1 MPSRYIVPA
10 EMSFSLSMPAVS
22 LSMPSIFIVV
32 AEMNWS
38 LFHEEI
44 LPAEMSLSM
53 PEEELSMPL
62 ELSDMCLSIINSELL
77 MSAKFSEMSMSM
89 VLVPTINQNDIS
101 ISTENSDLITADPV
115 VVPTIEQNDINI
127 SINSDNPDVSTAYPD
142 ANPNDSMN
150 TPITVFGGN
159 LANGDDNNNGG
170 DAESL
175 NSSRAYS
182 TSTSQICTFLV
193 VSLSMTMIGGYR

>member
-1 MPSRYIVPA
+1 
-10 EMSFSLSMPAVS
+10 
-22 LSMPSIFIVV
+22 
-32 AEMNWS
+32 

-127 SINSDNPDVSTAYPD
+127 SISSDNPDVSTADPE
-142 ANPNDSMN
+142 ANLNDSSMN

-159 LANGDDNNNGG
+159 LANGDDNNIGG
-170 DAESL
+170 DAEPI